1 MNKLKR
7 NEQKMESAIV
17 KAMNDVCE
25 TLKLEY
31 DGFTWLTHFVNYAN
45 FPQSLKIVFVF
56 DTSQSLEE
64 AKNKELFKDC
74 ASLIQFSHGRGTINL
89 FIDDPVFRGTMRG
102 TDKTVL
108 NAIFF

>member
-1 MNKLKR
+1 MVP
-7 NEQKMESAIV
+7 SATSNV
-17 KAMNDVCE
+17 VVYKEDAV
-25 TLKLEY
+25 LS
-31 DGFTWLTHFVNYAN
+31 GFV
-45 FPQSLKIVFVF
+45 SK
-56 DTSQSLEE
+56 E
-64 AKNKELFKDC
+64 NKEFFKDC